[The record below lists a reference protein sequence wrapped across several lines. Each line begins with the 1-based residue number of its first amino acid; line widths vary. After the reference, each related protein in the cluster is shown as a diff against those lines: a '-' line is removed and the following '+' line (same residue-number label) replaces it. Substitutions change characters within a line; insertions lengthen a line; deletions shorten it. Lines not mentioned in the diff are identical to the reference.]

1 MKSKFRYLL
10 PLLAAAAVPLVGAEI
25 KELRVLAQTGPA
37 APEKV
42 ERRVTIRAGGAP
54 AEMEKVAFLG
64 VSTGPVSSTLGA
76 QLGLTPGSG
85 LVVNQVVP
93 ASPAAGVLQVH
104 DVLVKLD
111 DQLLIEMNQ
120 LAVLVR
126 SHKEGD
132 EVTVTY
138 LRGGKQATA
147 KVKLAMH
154 DAPKLS
160 LGAGGQWPTN
170 GTINIFGA
178 DAGPGNFG
186 RQDVDR
192 VLSMID
198 AQRAPQAAAGT
209 NVRVMKMNTE
219 NSTMVLSDEEGSI
232 EITTKEGQ
240 KAPSSP
246 RIAKGNQICA
256 GPIATLREQ
265 AAIPS
270 GCARATEEAGRYAG
284 LSVQDRRRIQRRRS
298 EGADA
303 AGAQGFAA
311 ARGGAA
317 APGGNVL
324 IAITWRQK
332 SAEP

>member
-1 MKSKFRYLL
+1 MKSKLRYLL
-10 PLLAAAAVPLVGAEI
+10 LLLAAAAGPLVGAEV

-37 APEKV
+37 TGDKV
-42 ERRVTIRAGGAP
+42 ERRVTVRHGGAP

-64 VSTGPVSSTLGA
+64 VSTGPVSPTLAA
-76 QLGLTPGSG
+76 QLGLTPGAG
-85 LVVNQVVP
+85 LVVNQIVP

-104 DVLVKLD
+104 DILVKLD

-147 KVKLAMH
+147 RVKLAVH

-160 LGAGGQWPTN
+160 LGGGQWPTN

-178 DAGPGNFG
+178 DGTPGNFG
-186 RQDVDR
+186 RQEVDR

-198 AQRAPQAAAGT
+198 AQRVPQAAGGT

-219 NSTMVLSDEEGSI
+219 NSTMVLSDDEGSI
-232 EITTKEGQ
+232 EITTKEG
-240 KAPSSP
+240 KKHLV
-246 RIAKGNQICA
+246 AKDPKGAQICE
-256 GPIATLREQ
+256 GPITTLREQ
-265 AAIPS
+265 AAIPA
-270 GCARATEEAGRYAG
+270 GVLERLKKLEGLQDFQFKTGEEFKGGEVKVLTPPARKVSLPRA
-284 LSVQDRRRIQRRRS
+284 V
-298 EGADA
+298 
-303 AGAQGFAA
+303 
-311 ARGGAA
+311 
-317 APGGNVL
+317 APV
-324 IAITWRQK
+324 RQ
-332 SAEP
+332 AETF

>member
-1 MKSKFRYLL
+1 MKSKLRYLL
-10 PLLAAAAVPLVGAEI
+10 PLLAAAAGPLVGAQV
-25 KELRVLAQTGPA
+25 KELRVLAQAGPA
-37 APEKV
+37 SADKV
-42 ERRVTIRAGGAP
+42 ERRVTVRAAGAP
-54 AEMEKVAFLG
+54 AAMEKVAFLG
-64 VSTGPVSSTLGA
+64 VSTGPVSPTLAA

-85 LVVNQVVP
+85 LVVNQIVP

-104 DVLVKLD
+104 DVLVKID

-147 KVKLAMH
+147 KVKLAVH

-178 DAGPGNFG
+178 DGASGNLG
-186 RQDVDR
+186 RQEVDL
-192 VLSMID
+192 VLSIID
-198 AQRAPQAAAGT
+198 AQRGSQAAAGT

-219 NSTMVLSDEEGSI
+219 NSTMVLSDDEGSI

-240 KAPSSP
+240 KHLVAKD
-246 RIAKGNQICA
+246 AKGNPICQ
-256 GPIATLREQ
+256 GPITTLREQ
-265 AAIPS
+265 AAIPV
-270 GCARATEEAGRYAG
+270 GVLERLKKLEGMQDFQFKTGEEFKGGEVKVLTPPARKVSLPREVAPTRKAEA
-284 LSVQDRRRIQRRRS
+284 
-298 EGADA
+298 
-303 AGAQGFAA
+303 F
-311 ARGGAA
+311 
-317 APGGNVL
+317 
-324 IAITWRQK
+324 
-332 SAEP
+332 

>member
-1 MKSKFRYLL
+1 MKSKLRYLL
-10 PLLAAAAVPLVGAEI
+10 PLLVAASGPLVGAEVR
-25 KELRVLAQTGPA
+25 ELRVLAQAGPA
-37 APEKV
+37 TADKV
-42 ERRVTIRAGGAP
+42 ERRVTVRHGGAP

-76 QLGLTPGSG
+76 QLGLIPGSG

-147 KVKLAMH
+147 KVKLAVH

-219 NSTMVLSDEEGSI
+219 NSTMVLSDDEGSI
-232 EITTKEGQ
+232 EITTKDG
-240 KAPSSP
+240 KKHLV
-246 RIAKGNQICA
+246 AKDPKGAQICE
-256 GPIATLREQ
+256 GPITTSREQ
-265 AAIPS
+265 AALPA
-270 GCARATEEAGRYAG
+270 GVLERLKKLEGLQDFQFKTGEEFKGGEVKVLTPPARKISLPREVAPVRRTET
-284 LSVQDRRRIQRRRS
+284 
-298 EGADA
+298 
-303 AGAQGFAA
+303 F
-311 ARGGAA
+311 
-317 APGGNVL
+317 
-324 IAITWRQK
+324 
-332 SAEP
+332 